1 MLFLTPMMAMTR
13 NWSSAA
19 TCALIGAAA
28 YAGLHLIWL
37 RSIGVSDEIFAE
49 TRTLGHLDES

>member
-1 MLFLTPMMAMTR
+1 MMAMTR

-28 YAGLHLIWL
+28 YAGLHFIWL